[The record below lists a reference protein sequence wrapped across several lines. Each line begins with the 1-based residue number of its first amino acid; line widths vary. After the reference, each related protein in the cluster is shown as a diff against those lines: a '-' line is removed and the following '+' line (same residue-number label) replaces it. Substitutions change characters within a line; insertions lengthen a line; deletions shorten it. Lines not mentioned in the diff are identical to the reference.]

1 MIAKPPPPPKKKKK
15 RKKEKKRKKSLT
27 VIVGG
32 LKYIENMETLRKMYQ
47 FEERKFLCPS
57 VSKTKYFFK
66 GNSLSKSKEN
76 TPPCF

>member
-1 MIAKPPPPPKKKKK
+1 
-15 RKKEKKRKKSLT
+15 
-27 VIVGG
+27 
-32 LKYIENMETLRKMYQ
+32 METLRKMYQ

-57 VSKTKYFFK
+57 VSKTKYFSK